1 MIFLDASELGG
12 KWKASV
18 NVLSLLRDLE
28 SYSSMVLAFRDLL
41 FNVMVY
47 MELKNIQCYYFVFLG
62 FPSELLLFILFNLL
76 YLQKCI

>member
-1 MIFLDASELGG
+1 MISLDDSEIGG

-41 FNVMVY
+41 FNVTVH
-47 MELKNIQCYYFVFLG
+47 MELKNI
-62 FPSELLLFILFNLL
+62 
-76 YLQKCI
+76 